1 MKIVLRL
8 LWSGGVA
15 RIALALAK
23 EMNSELIVYRQS
35 DVNFFYNSNE
45 TNLTYLF
52 DGNYNRIFK
61 KFLEIITE
69 FHASNRGKDA
79 TVDLDYI
86 IMASK
91 LVNGQIVYMD
101 PYAGITGLIRKI
113 LIGEDYVVFSHETS
127 FAKKNE
133 KGLRFLLPKIVD
145 LFVLKKA
152 KLVITDS
159 QWNSD
164 ILSKYKINSI
174 PVLPGC
180 YPKDQPMKK
189 NGTKII
195 AVTLWDRRRNPNIYA
210 NISKIIGRKITLVGN
225 WPEPLFKNE
234 IEKKYS
240 KYLEI
245 TGAISEEELNNLYDE
260 GAIYIRFGFE
270 ERGPG
275 MGGLEALSH
284 GIPVITNDGLGMKE
298 YINDGYNG
306 YVVSSEEEAA
316 CRINEVLNN
325 KDLQK
330 ELSMNAY
337 ETSKQY
343 SWKNQIEKLKD
354 ILSETFIT

>member
-1 MKIVLRL
+1 VKIVLRL

-23 EMNSELIVYRQS
+23 ETGSELIVYRRS
-35 DVNFFYNSNE
+35 DKNFFYNSNE
-45 TNLTYLF
+45 YDLTTLF
-52 DGNYNRIFK
+52 DGSYNRIFK

-91 LVNGQIVYMD
+91 RVSGQIVYMD

-113 LIGEDYVVFSHETS
+113 LIGENYAVFSHETS
-127 FAKKNE
+127 FAKKKE
-133 KGLRFLLPKIVD
+133 KGLRFLLPKIID

-152 KLVITDS
+152 KLVITNS
-159 QWNSD
+159 QWNTD

-180 YPKDQPMKK
+180 YPIDQPMEKK
-189 NGTKII
+189 GTKII
-195 AVTLWDRRRNPNIYA
+195 AVTLWDKRRNPDIYA
-210 NISKIIGRKITLVGN
+210 HISKIICRKITLVGN
-225 WPEPLFKNE
+225 WPEPLFRYE

-240 KYLEI
+240 EYLEI
-245 TGAISEEELNNLYDE
+245 TGAVSEEELYNLYAE
-260 GAIYIRFGFE
+260 GVIYIRFGFE

-298 YINDGYNG
+298 YIKNGYNG

-325 KDLQK
+325 RDLQQ
-330 ELSMNAY
+330 ELSKNAY
-337 ETSKQY
+337 ESSKQY
-343 SWKNQIEKLKD
+343 SWNNQVKKLKE
-354 ILSETFIT
+354 ILNDAFLT